1 MEVFSYRRKIW
12 DEVLDFVKK
21 VKGRTLDVGCGNGA
35 VTKLLKN
42 AVGVDISEKLLSE
55 ARRKSSN
62 KFVKA
67 KCEDLPFDDNY
78 FDNVLL
84 IAVLHNLKKVSRKK
98 CLSEIHRVLK
108 KKGKLFLSVWYK
120 DHWVVKRQ
128 NKKLIRVFEKYRYGV
143 NYLKWGKKK
152 RYYYFFKR
160 KELED
165 LLTSSGFVVK
175 KFVKSKDNYFVE
187 CRK

>member
-1 MEVFSYRRKIW
+1 MVVFDYRRNIW
-12 DEVLDFVKK
+12 KDVLDFVKK
-21 VKGRTLDVGCGNGA
+21 IKGRTLDVGCGNGD

-42 AVGVDISEKLLSE
+42 AVGVDISEKLLEE
-55 ARRKSSN
+55 ARKKSSN
-62 KFVKA
+62 KFIKA

-84 IAVLHNLKKVSRKK
+84 VAVLHNLKKTSRKK

-108 KKGKLFLSVWYK
+108 TKGKLFLSVWCKYK
-120 DHWVVKRQ
+120 NGVKY
-128 NKKLIRVFEKYRYGV
+128 IA
-143 NYLKWGKKK
+143 WGKTSK

-165 LLTSSGFVVK
+165 LLTSSGFKVK
-175 KFVKSKDNYFVE
+175 KFVKSKDNFFVTLKKGPTE
-187 CRK
+187 I

>member
-21 VKGRTLDVGCGNGA
+21 VRGKTLDVGCGNGA

-55 ARRKSSN
+55 ARKKSSN
-62 KFVKA
+62 KFLKA
-67 KCEDLPFDDNY
+67 KCEDLPFDDNE

-84 IAVLHNLKKVSRKK
+84 IAVLHNLRKTSRKK
-98 CLSEIHRVLK
+98 CLFEIHRVLK
-108 KKGKLFLSVWYK
+108 KKGKLFLSVWCKYK
-120 DHWVVKRQ
+120 NGVKY
-128 NKKLIRVFEKYRYGV
+128 IA
-143 NYLKWGKKK
+143 WGKKSK

-160 KELED
+160 KELEN